1 MSHLRFKEVEQAFNR
16 EPVNVKI
23 PEGAPSDYYGMYVFN
38 RKTMYQ
44 YLPKQTYEALIYA
57 IDNKEPLNREVAD
70 SVAAGMKKWAMDNG
84 VSHYTHWFHPLT
96 DGTAEKHDSFIEH
109 DGKGG
114 VIEEFS
120 ENFVSSKSP
129 MRQVSPMAEAAT
141 RLRPVATRHGTSR
154 RRHSFMTTPCA
165 SPPYSLH
172 TLASRST
179 TRLRCCARST
189 ALTRQARQWLSILTP
204 R

>member
-38 RKTMYQ
+38 RKTMYK

-96 DGTAEKHDSFIEH
+96 DGTAEKHDSFIDH
-109 DGKGG
+109 DGKG
-114 VIEEFS
+114 
-120 ENFVSSKSP
+120 
-129 MRQVSPMAEAAT
+129 
-141 RLRPVATRHGTSR
+141 
-154 RRHSFMTTPCA
+154 
-165 SPPYSLH
+165 
-172 TLASRST
+172 
-179 TRLRCCARST
+179 
-189 ALTRQARQWLSILTP
+189 
-204 R
+204 